1 MAHQNLTSY
10 DQEICTCGM
19 TFAEEAVFENFR
31 WWLVGVFQIGI
42 NTIGLIGN
50 SISLRVLL
58 SKGQKNL
65 FNMTLTMLTIF
76 DSFFNVTD
84 ILECIRNVFH
94 DRSSCSEISFIQ
106 TIHIYLWPQV
116 LYPLRNIA
124 MTSSI
129 YMTIVLAT
137 ERYLAVSR
145 PIASYISKDKRE
157 WKSMVA
163 YTGVMVLA
171 IVGCLAPLFC
181 EFTVGTRYF
190 ECSENNKLTA
200 ELNETMYKQRS
211 TPDNQYDNEIP
222 INQQDAAVL
231 SIQWTELRIDPVYIT
246 FYKTV
251 FQAIA
256 TGLAPL
262 VSLIL
267 LNSLV
272 YHYIRKRR
280 DAWENGGE

>member
-1 MAHQNLTSY
+1 MVHQNLTSY

-94 DRSSCSEISFIQ
+94 DRSSCSEISLIQ
-106 TIHIYLWPQV
+106 TIHIYLWPQL

-137 ERYLAVSR
+137 ERYLAVSS
-145 PIASYISKDKRE
+145 PIASYIAKDKRK
-157 WKSMVA
+157 WKTMVT
-163 YTGVMVLA
+163 YTGGMIMA
-171 IVGCLAPLFC
+171 ITGCLAPLFL

-190 ECSENNKLTA
+190 ECTKNNTLST
-200 ELNETMYKQRS
+200 ELNETTYAQRS
-211 TPDNQYDNEIP
+211 TNDDRYKDKITSFSK
-222 INQQDAAVL
+222 DAAVL
-231 SIQWTELRIDPVYIT
+231 TIQWTELRVDPVYIT
-246 FYKTV
+246 LYKTV
-251 FQAIA
+251 FQALT
-256 TGLAPL
+256 TGLVPL
-262 VSLIL
+262 ISLIL
-267 LNSLV
+267 LNSFV
-272 YHYIRKRR
+272 YHYILKRR
-280 DAWENGGE
+280 DAWINGGK